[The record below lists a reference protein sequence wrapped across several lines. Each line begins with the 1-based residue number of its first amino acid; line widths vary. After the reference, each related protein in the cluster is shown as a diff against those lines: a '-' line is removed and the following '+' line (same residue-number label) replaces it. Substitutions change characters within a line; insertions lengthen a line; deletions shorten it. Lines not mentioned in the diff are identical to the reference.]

1 MSSISIL
8 KVAGN
13 YVPISIMK
21 KHLSCHFPSPEQKL
35 GKHANQD
42 DNDDDDDAFT
52 TPVPLFIENKYFQAH
67 LILEHCDYDHF
78 KDDPIIRNMDGI
90 LLIFNHFDTSI
101 DTLTDIHNRMCNN
114 RSSKDDVEE
123 TIGDSLR
130 LCISTSPSAI
140 EESKANEEI
149 YSQRVLW
156 CLDRGYEYIEVDLSE
171 EGMKI
176 RPDVREKDGFDRV
189 VEAIGSTVWRS
200 AIMKH
205 ENVPS
210 ALLDHGQEHSS
221 MNPLEKEQK
230 QQYENKFVP
239 SKEKKS
245 EEVLMNE
252 FEVLMNEAKK
262 IREAS
267 KSGVLSDQERRDR
280 AGNAAQMLMG
290 LLDQMGFDDDD
301 EEEDKDSSS
310 SDEEE

>member
-13 YVPISIMK
+13 DVPISIMK
-21 KHLSCHFPSPEQKL
+21 KHLSRHFPSPEQKVRN
-35 GKHANQD
+35 HTNHQD
-42 DNDDDDDAFT
+42 VNDDAFT
-52 TPVPLFIENKYFQAH
+52 TPVQLFIENKYFQAH
-67 LILEHCDYDHF
+67 LLLEHCDDNHF
-78 KDDPIIRNMDGI
+78 KHDPIIRNMDGI

-101 DTLTDIHNRMCNN
+101 DTLTDIHNRMCHN
-114 RSSKDDVEE
+114 RSSKDDAEE
-123 TIGDSLR
+123 SIGDALR

-140 EESKANEEI
+140 EESKENEEI

-171 EGMKI
+171 EGMKV

-205 ENVPS
+205 ENVSS

-221 MNPLEKEQK
+221 MNPLEQ
-230 QQYENKFVP
+230 QQYEHKINT

-301 EEEDKDSSS
+301 EEEEDKDSSS